1 MTENPL
7 GESKTTRKHS
17 MGARLKEL
25 RFQSQVNLDDFDQDD
40 KLVRQLSREVDDLLQ
55 SSSDYDPR
63 RDEVGHGKQ
72 DIIRDVFD
80 ISSTLNDAASA
91 LVDDSFLRCFKS
103 AIDDPWNWNFYLFP
117 LWLVGVVVRNCIL
130 FPLRLITLLLGFV
143 IFFIV
148 FHISGVLFRG
158 ERRRRAERGAVHFL
172 AQVFIVSWTGVVRY
186 HGPRPVPQAG
196 RVWVANHSSM
206 IDYAVLSALT
216 PFAAIMQLH
225 KGWVGVM
232 QKRYLAALGC
242 LWFDRTETKDRA
254 LVSQKMKAHI
264 MSEGQT
270 PLLIFPEGTCVN
282 NEYCVMFKRGAF
294 DLDATVC
301 PIAIK
306 YNKIFVDAFWNS
318 KRQSF
323 SQHLFKIMRSWAL
336 VADVWFLEPQQRRE
350 GETATEFA
358 SRVQKMIADRA
369 GLKVAPWDG
378 YLKYYNL
385 AEKYPE
391 MVEKQRKTYADRLK
405 KYSV

>member
-1 MTENPL
+1 MGRAPL
-7 GESKTTRKHS
+7 GRDEDSPETTASLKVTFREDVRPGKLDGNDDNDENDQQPTVSSAIRKQS

-40 KLVRQLSREVDDLLQ
+40 KLVRQLSREVDHLLQ
-55 SSSDYDPR
+55 SATEYD
-63 RDEVGHGKQ
+63 ESEGTKSNQ

-103 AIDDPWNWNFYLFP
+103 AMDEPWNWNFYLFP
-117 LWLVGVVVRNCIL
+117 LWLVGVVVRNFIL

-143 IFFIV
+143 IFFIL
-148 FHISGVLFRG
+148 FHVRFRTCRDRRSLMSRISISLSRAPRSFLRQVSGLILRSG
-158 ERRRRAERGAVHFL
+158 ERRTKAERAAVHFL

-186 HGPRPVPQAG
+186 HGPRPVPKAG

-242 LWFDRTETKDRA
+242 LWFNRTETKDRA

-264 MSEGQT
+264 MAEGRT

-282 NEYCVMFKRGAF
+282 NEYCVMFKVGFRHAGPV
-294 DLDATVC
+294 LDCSHILNPSLPHFLT
-301 PIAIK
+301 
-306 YNKIFVDAFWNS
+306 DAL
-318 KRQSF
+318 RP
-323 SQHLFKIMRSWAL
+323 LARSSSHTL
-336 VADVWFLEPQQRRE
+336 VQAWCL
-350 GETATEFA
+350 
-358 SRVQKMIADRA
+358 
-369 GLKVAPWDG
+369 
-378 YLKYYNL
+378 
-385 AEKYPE
+385 
-391 MVEKQRKTYADRLK
+391 
-405 KYSV
+405 

>member
-1 MTENPL
+1 MVEPP
-7 GESKTTRKHS
+7 ESSTGRKHS
-17 MGARLKEL
+17 ISTRLKDL

-40 KLVRQLSREVDDLLQ
+40 KLVRQLSREVDVLLQ
-55 SSSDYDPR
+55 GEYEDTSGIGGR
-63 RDEVGHGKQ
+63 QEK
-72 DIIRDVFD
+72 DIITDVFD

-130 FPLRLITLLLGFV
+130 FPLRLVALLLGFI
-143 IFFIV
+143 IFFLM
-148 FHISGVLFRG
+148 FHLSGVVFRG
-158 ERRRRAERGAVHFL
+158 KRREQAERASVHFL
-172 AQVFIVSWTGVVRY
+172 AQAFIVSWTGVVRY
-186 HGPRPVPQAG
+186 HGARPVPKAG

-206 IDYAVLSALT
+206 IDYAVLSAFT

-242 LWFDRTETKDRA
+242 LWFNRTETKDRA
-254 LVSQKMKAHI
+254 LVAGKMKAHI
-264 MSEGQT
+264 MKEGGT

-350 GETATEFA
+350 GETATAFA
-358 SRVQKMIADRA
+358 SRVQKMIADKA
-369 GLKVAPWDG
+369 GLKIAPWDG

-405 KYSV
+405 KWTTHDQ